1 MLSFETGCLMLTNL
15 FSNLFCISLRQQRG
29 KVRELVGGWV
39 LVLAGEYKRV
49 FFSRPNEACEILFN
63 AFGSRVVGGFSG
75 FSWGALLKA
84 SCVFTDIFATLL
96 AEMKWA
102 WPTTS
107 CSAAQTHTCRQ
118 PRQSRTPTTPSPKH
132 NPPFLPHNTP
142 PMFAIVHA
150 RFLKKKNK
158 QK

>member
-75 FSWGALLKA
+75 FSWGVLLKA

-118 PRQSRTPTTPSPKH
+118 PRPEPHPYHPFPKAQSPLFTT
-132 NPPFLPHNTP
+132 
-142 PMFAIVHA
+142 
-150 RFLKKKNK
+150 
-158 QK
+158 

>member
-1 MLSFETGCLMLTNL
+1 MDFETKKFKAILSNIFTLATYKHCCIWSTWFLATTSEIQFLARRGRYAHMLSFETGCLMLTNL

-75 FSWGALLKA
+75 FSWG
-84 SCVFTDIFATLL
+84 
-96 AEMKWA
+96 
-102 WPTTS
+102 
-107 CSAAQTHTCRQ
+107 CSA
-118 PRQSRTPTTPSPKH
+118 QSQLRVYRYFCDAFGRNEMGLAH
-132 NPPFLPHNTP
+132 N
-142 PMFAIVHA
+142 
-150 RFLKKKNK
+150 
-158 QK
+158 